1 MINLSVSTTN
11 DTYRYNYDSI
21 KKLCSLVLDSPNYES
36 ITINMIFTNDED
48 LSEMKREYFNEDV
61 LTDVL
66 VFPMQ
71 NDILL
76 DSEFYISYERA
87 MESSKEFGVSLN
99 NELVR
104 LIVHGLLHLLGYKD
118 DNDKS
123 KKIMFNKQEAIVESC
138 NINII

>member
-1 MINLSVSTTN
+1 MINLSVSKTN
-11 DTYRYNYDSI
+11 DSYRYNYDSI
-21 KKLCSLVLDSPNYES
+21 KKLCSLVLDSSNYES
-36 ITINMIFTNDED
+36 ITMNMIFTNDED
-48 LSEMKREYFNEDV
+48 LSKMKREYFNEDV

-76 DSEFYISYERA
+76 DSEVYISYERA

>member
-1 MINLSVSTTN
+1 MINLSVSKTN

-21 KKLCSLVLDSPNYES
+21 KKLCSLVLDSSNYES
-36 ITINMIFTNDED
+36 ITMNMIFTNDED
-48 LSEMKREYFNEDV
+48 LSKMKREYFNEDV

-76 DSEFYISYERA
+76 DSEVYISYERA

>member
-11 DTYRYNYDSI
+11 DTYRYNYDAI
-21 KKLCSLVLDSPNYES
+21 KKLCSLVLDSSNYKS
-36 ITINMIFTNDED
+36 ITINMIFTNDKD
-48 LSEMKREYFNEDV
+48 LSRMKREYFNEDV

-76 DSEFYISYERA
+76 DSEVYISYERA

-123 KKIMFNKQEAIVESC
+123 KKIMFIKQEAIVESC

>member
-21 KKLCSLVLDSPNYES
+21 KKLCGLVLDSSNYES
-36 ITINMIFTNDED
+36 ITMNIIFTNDKD
-48 LSEMKREYFNEDV
+48 LSKMKREYFNEDV

-76 DSEFYISYERA
+76 DSEVYISYERA

>member
-11 DTYRYNYDSI
+11 DSYRYNYDSI
-21 KKLCSLVLDSPNYES
+21 KKLCSLVLDSSNYKS
-36 ITINMIFTNDED
+36 ITMNMIFTNDED
-48 LSEMKREYFNEDV
+48 LSKMKREYFNEDV

-76 DSEFYISYERA
+76 DSEVYISYERA

>member
-1 MINLSVSTTN
+1 MINLSVSKTN
-11 DTYRYNYDSI
+11 DSYRYNYDSI
-21 KKLCSLVLDSPNYES
+21 KKLCSLVLDSSNYKS
-36 ITINMIFTNDED
+36 ITMNMIFTNDED
-48 LSEMKREYFNEDV
+48 LSKMKREYFNEDV

-76 DSEFYISYERA
+76 DSEVYISYERA
-87 MESSKEFGVSLN
+87 IESSKEFGVSLN

-123 KKIMFNKQEAIVESC
+123 KEIMFNKQEAIVESC